1 MNIRW
6 CYIFQMISD
15 EFSHFMKYQQ
25 NRVVLITVRDTTSPH
40 LSEIELDGSLKDQWD
55 RPTALTH
62 VKSLEDAVREARLH
76 SPINFKG
83 LVLVDNRHN
92 RLVVHSYGYEIFA
105 RLKMLEA
112 WEKEGCWEGEE
123 EDGEVDYKKE
133 REKCYLDLVL
143 LFLQHSSQEPSRNR
157 KHEKG
162 KWKAIR
168 KERKQEGHRKEEE
181 PAILEQDLSE
191 PTEDSST
198 TIEEATFTGNMLCI
212 PQLGS
217 MSTLTHTHTYTR
229 TQPGVVPD
237 TEFVQEFPEHRQQ
250 YVAVK
255 EAFMA
260 VCRLVDERYAELNSK
275 HGAMQDWA
283 RQCEREKA
291 YAPLLFILKKRGF
304 KSAIQF
310 YSDFEAVHERRVEKV
325 AYYILQY
332 MEDFRENQ
340 KN

>member
-40 LSEIELDGSLKDQWD
+40 LPEIELDGSSLKDQWD
-55 RPTALTH
+55 RPTALIH

-83 LVLVDNRHN
+83 LVLVDNSHN
-92 RLVVHSYGYEIFA
+92 RLVVHSHGYEIFA

-133 REKCYLDLVL
+133 RERCYLDLVL

-181 PAILEQDLSE
+181 PAIQEQDKHCNLSA

-198 TIEEATFTGNMLCI
+198 TIEEAAFTGNILCV

-217 MSTLTHTHTYTR
+217 MMTTLIHTHTHTYT
-229 TQPGVVPD
+229 
-237 TEFVQEFPEHRQQ
+237 
-250 YVAVK
+250 
-255 EAFMA
+255 
-260 VCRLVDERYAELNSK
+260 
-275 HGAMQDWA
+275 
-283 RQCEREKA
+283 
-291 YAPLLFILKKRGF
+291 
-304 KSAIQF
+304 
-310 YSDFEAVHERRVEKV
+310 
-325 AYYILQY
+325 
-332 MEDFRENQ
+332 
-340 KN
+340 